1 MGVDVRSSVP
11 GSAPVIMARN
21 LSKRYDFYR
30 QPQGLSGALRSLV
43 HRELTSVQAV
53 EGLDLTVERGEIIGL
68 LGPNGAGK
76 TTIVKMMCGL
86 LVPTAGSLSVCGHR
100 PADRSY
106 AVLSQISVIFGQK
119 AMLWWDVS
127 TRESLKIHRS
137 MYEISPGEFA
147 ATVAQLGELLG
158 IVDILDTPVR
168 NLSLGQR
175 MRCELALALL
185 HRPTLLF
192 ADEPTIGLDV
202 EAKLVVRSLFRD
214 VNRTFGTTIVLTS
227 HDMDDVEALS
237 ERVVIVTGG
246 RATFDGD
253 LTDLRARADIPKEVV
268 LTYRNAPQLPAG
280 LRFAPVLVGSHDV
293 RLRLGD
299 GPIGALVQDASQWGE
314 LVDFRI
320 VEPGLDEVMSKVFRE
335 NGVRS

>member
-1 MGVDVRSSVP
+1 MRSPNP
-11 GSAPVIMARN
+11 GSAPVIVAQG

-43 HRELTSVQAV
+43 HRELSSVQAV
-53 EGLDLTVERGEIIGL
+53 DGLDLTVESGEVIGL

-86 LVPTAGSLSVCGHR
+86 LRPTGGSLSVCGYR

-106 AVLSQISVIFGQK
+106 QFLSQISVIFGQK

-137 MYEISPGEFA
+137 MYEISPAEFV
-147 ATVAQLGELLG
+147 ATVEQLGELLG
-158 IVDILDTPVR
+158 ITDILDTPVR

-185 HRPTLLF
+185 HHPILLF

-202 EAKLVVRSLFRD
+202 EAKLVVRKLFQE
-214 VNRTFGTTIVLTS
+214 VNRAFGTTIVLTS
-227 HDMDDVEALS
+227 HDMDDVEALT
-237 ERVVIVTGG
+237 ERVVIVTAG
-246 RATFDGD
+246 RTVFDGD
-253 LTDLRARADIPKEVV
+253 LTRLRAGVSIPKEVV
-268 LTYRNAPQLPAG
+268 LTYRNPPQLPE
-280 LRFAPVLVGSHDV
+280 LPRVTPVEVGEHDV

-299 GPIGALVQDASQWGE
+299 EPIGALVQDASGWGE
-314 LVDFRI
+314 LVDFQI
-320 VEPGLDEVMSKVFRE
+320 VEPSLDQIMAKAFHQ
-335 NGVRS
+335 NDDQP

>member
-1 MGVDVRSSVP
+1 MRSP
-11 GSAPVIMARN
+11 TFGSEPVISAQG

-30 QPQGLSGALRSLV
+30 QPQGFLNALRSLV
-43 HRELTSVQAV
+43 SRELTSVQAV
-53 EGLDLTVERGEIIGL
+53 VGLDLTVERGEIIGL

-76 TTIVKMMCGL
+76 TTIVKMMSGL
-86 LVPTAGSLSVCGHR
+86 LVPSAGELRVCGYR
-100 PADRSY
+100 PAARSY
-106 AVLSQISVIFGQK
+106 PFLSQISVIFGQK

-137 MYEISPGEFA
+137 MYEIPRTEFA
-147 ATVAQLGELLG
+147 TTVGELGELLG
-158 IVDILDTPVR
+158 IAEILDTPVR

-202 EAKLVVRSLFRD
+202 QAKLVVRSLFQEI
-214 VNRTFGTTIVLTS
+214 NRAFGTTIVLTS
-227 HDMDDVEALS
+227 HDMADVEALT

-253 LTDLRARADIPKEVV
+253 LADLRTRADLPKEAVF
-268 LTYRNAPQLPAG
+268 TYR
-280 LRFAPVLVGSHDV
+280 
-293 RLRLGD
+293 D
-299 GPIGALVQDASQWGE
+299 GRIERMPIGDEPIGTLVQTAARSGE
-314 LVDFRI
+314 LVDVKV
-320 VEPGLDEVMSKVFRE
+320 VEPGLDEVMSAVFSE
-335 NGVRS
+335 STVRP

>member
-1 MGVDVRSSVP
+1 VRSPVS
-11 GSAPVIMARN
+11 GSEPVISAQG

-30 QPQGLSGALRSLV
+30 QPQGLSGALRSLI

-53 EGLDLTVERGEIIGL
+53 ASLDLTVERGEIIGL

-76 TTIVKMMCGL
+76 TTIVKMMSGL
-86 LVPTAGSLSVCGHR
+86 LVPTGGELSVCGYR

-106 AVLSQISVIFGQK
+106 PFLSQISVIFGQK

-137 MYEISPGEFA
+137 MYEISRDEFS

-158 IVDILDTPVR
+158 ITEILDTPVR

-202 EAKLVVRSLFRD
+202 EAKLVVRNLFRD
-214 VNRTFGTTIVLTS
+214 INRTFGTTIVLTS
-227 HDMDDVEALS
+227 HDMGDVEALS
-237 ERVVIVTGG
+237 ERVVIVTEGQ
-246 RATFDGD
+246 ATFDGN
-253 LTDLRARADIPKEVV
+253 LADLRARADLPKEAV
-268 LTYRNAPQLPAG
+268 LTYRDARVERRP
-280 LRFAPVLVGSHDV
+280 
-293 RLRLGD
+293 LGD
-299 GPIGALVQDASQWGE
+299 EPIGELVQAAARSGE
-314 LVDFRI
+314 LVDFRV
-320 VEPGLDEVMSKVFRE
+320 VEPGLDEVMSKVFSE
-335 NGVRS
+335 SAVRS

>member
-1 MGVDVRSSVP
+1 MRSPSQGSVP
-11 GSAPVIMARN
+11 VIVAQG

-30 QPQGLSGALRSLV
+30 QPQGLTGALRSLV
-43 HRELTSVQAV
+43 HRELSSVQAV
-53 EGLDLTVERGEIIGL
+53 DGLDLTVESGEIIGL

-86 LVPTAGSLSVCGHR
+86 LRPTGGSLSVCGYR

-106 AVLSQISVIFGQK
+106 AFLSRISVIFGQK

-137 MYEISPGEFA
+137 MYEISPAEFA

-158 IVDILDTPVR
+158 ITDILDTPVR

-185 HRPTLLF
+185 HRPALLF

-202 EAKLVVRSLFRD
+202 EAKLAARNLFRD
-214 VNRTFGTTIVLTS
+214 VNQTMGTTIVLTS
-227 HDMDDVEALS
+227 HDMDDVEALT

-246 RATFDGD
+246 RIVFDGS
-253 LTDLRARADIPKEVV
+253 LGALRAR
-268 LTYRNAPQLPAG
+268 TGLPDEA
-280 LRFAPVLVGSHDV
+280 H
-293 RLRLGD
+293 
-299 GPIGALVQDASQWGE
+299 
-314 LVDFRI
+314 
-320 VEPGLDEVMSKVFRE
+320 LDEVMAKAFHQTDDRP
-335 NGVRS
+335 

>member
-1 MGVDVRSSVP
+1 MSSMVL
-11 GSAPVIMARN
+11 GSAPVIMAQG

-30 QPQGLSGALRSLV
+30 QPRGLSGALRSLV

-53 EGLDLTVERGEIIGL
+53 DGLDLTVERGEVIGL

-86 LVPTAGSLSVCGHR
+86 LVPTGGRLSVCGHR

-137 MYEISPGEFA
+137 MYEITPSEFA

-158 IVDILDTPVR
+158 IADILDTPVR

-202 EAKLVVRSLFRD
+202 DAKLVVRNLFRD
-214 VNRTFGTTIVLTS
+214 VNHTFGTTIVLTS

-246 RATFDGD
+246 RATFDGS
-253 LTDLRARADIPKEVV
+253 LTDLRARAGIPKEVV
-268 LTYRNAPQLPAG
+268 LTYRNAPLLPAG
-280 LRFAPVLVGSHDV
+280 PGLVPVEVGSHDV

-299 GPIGALVQDASQWGE
+299 EPIGALVQDASQWGE
-314 LVDFRI
+314 LVDVRI
-320 VEPGLDEVMSKVFRE
+320 VEPGLDDFMSKIFRE

>member
-1 MGVDVRSSVP
+1 
-11 GSAPVIMARN
+11 MARD

-30 QPQGLSGALRSLV
+30 QPQGLAGALRSLV
-43 HRELTSVQAV
+43 RRELTSVQAV
-53 EGLDLTVERGEIIGL
+53 DGLNLTVERGEIIGL

-86 LVPTAGSLSVCGHR
+86 LVPTSGSLSVCGYQ
-100 PADRSY
+100 PADRSH
-106 AVLSQISVIFGQK
+106 ALQSQFSVIFGQK

-137 MYEISPGEFA
+137 MYEIPPGEFA

-158 IVDILDTPVR
+158 IADILDTPVR

-202 EAKLVVRSLFRD
+202 EAKLVVRNLFRD

-227 HDMDDVEALS
+227 HDMADVEALT
-237 ERVVIVTGG
+237 ERVVIVTHG
-246 RATFDGD
+246 RAMFDGD
-253 LTDLRARADIPKEVV
+253 LTELRARADLPKEVV
-268 LTYRNAPQLPAG
+268 LTYRDAPQLPAE
-280 LRFAPVLVGSHDV
+280 LHLTAIEVGSQEV

-299 GPIGALVQDASQWGE
+299 EPIGALVQEASRWGE
-314 LVDFRI
+314 LVDVRV
-320 VEPGLDEVMSKVFRE
+320 VEPGLDEVMAKVFRE
-335 NGVRS
+335 NGADS

>member
-1 MGVDVRSSVP
+1 VGSPVP
-11 GSAPVIMARN
+11 GSTPVISASD

-43 HRELTSVQAV
+43 RRELTSVQAV
-53 EGLDLTVERGEIIGL
+53 AGLDLIVERGEMIGL

-76 TTIVKMMCGL
+76 TTIVKMMSGL
-86 LVPTAGSLSVCGHR
+86 LVPTGGNLQVCGHR

-106 AVLSQISVIFGQK
+106 AFLSQISVIFGQK

-137 MYEISPGEFA
+137 MYEISSQQFA
-147 ATVAQLGELLG
+147 GTVGHLGELLG
-158 IVDILDTPVR
+158 ITEILDTPVR

-185 HRPTLLF
+185 HRPALLF

-202 EAKLVVRSLFRD
+202 EAKLIVRSLLRD
-214 VNRTFGTTIVLTS
+214 INRSFGTTIVLTS
-227 HDMDDVEALS
+227 HDMGDVEALT

-246 RATFDGD
+246 RATFDGSC
-253 LTDLRARADIPKEVV
+253 TDLRARAGIPNAVVLSYRERPHLPPEVV
-268 LTYRNAPQLPAG
+268 QAAVESGPH
-280 LRFAPVLVGSHDV
+280 SV

-299 GPIGALVQDASQWGE
+299 EPIGELLRAATRWGE

-320 VEPGLDEVMSKVFRE
+320 VEPGLDEVMSKMFGE
-335 NGVRS
+335 GGVRP